1 MSALHTLFW
10 EPTMS
15 DTKIRT
21 QKATALLREDHREV
35 KQLFA
40 ACEKTELDS
49 EKAELFEEI
58 RSALTV
64 HAQIEEE
71 VFYPAL
77 LGVEDEDCQELL
89 KEAFE
94 EHKIVKTL
102 LEELAAMEPSA
113 EQFDAKVKVL
123 GENVE
128 HHAEEEEKEM
138 FPFFDELPKERQD
151 EVSRLLQERK
161 EELS

>member
-1 MSALHTLFW
+1 
-10 EPTMS
+10 MS
-15 DTKIRT
+15 DTKVHL

-40 ACEKTELDS
+40 AYDKEESDS
-49 EKAELFEEI
+49 KQAELFEEVK
-58 RSALTV
+58 RELTI

-71 VFYPAL
+71 IFYPAL
-77 LGVEDEDCQELL
+77 LGVDDEECQELL

-102 LEELAAMEPSA
+102 LEELSGMESSA

-138 FPFFDELPKERQD
+138 FPFFDELPKEQQN
-151 EVSRLLQERK
+151 EVSRILQERK

>member
-1 MSALHTLFW
+1 
-10 EPTMS
+10 MS
-15 DTKIRT
+15 DTKIRS

-35 KQLFA
+35 KQMFSA
-40 ACEKTELDS
+40 YEKTEVES
-49 EKAELFEEI
+49 EKAELFEQVK
-58 RSALTV
+58 SALTT

-71 VFYPAL
+71 IFYPAL
-77 LGVEDEDCQELL
+77 LGVEDEECQELL
-89 KEAFE
+89 MEAQE

-102 LEELAAMEPSA
+102 LEELSGLDPSA

-138 FPFFDELPKERQD
+138 FPFFEQLPKEQQD
-151 EVSRLLQERK
+151 EVSKMLQERK
-161 EELS
+161 EDLS

>member
-1 MSALHTLFW
+1 
-10 EPTMS
+10 MS
-15 DTKIRT
+15 DTKIGI

-35 KQLFA
+35 KKLFSA
-40 ACEKTELDS
+40 YEKAQVDS
-49 EKAELFEEI
+49 EKVELFEEV
-58 RSALTV
+58 RNALTL

-71 VFYPAL
+71 IFYPAL
-77 LGVEDEDCQELL
+77 SGVDDEECQKLL

-94 EHKIVKTL
+94 EHKIVETL
-102 LEELAAMEPSA
+102 LDELSEMEPSA

-123 GENVE
+123 TENVE

-138 FPFFDELPKERQD
+138 FPFFDELPKEQQD
-151 EVSRLLQERK
+151 EVSRLLQEHK

>member
-1 MSALHTLFW
+1 
-10 EPTMS
+10 MS
-15 DTKIRT
+15 DTKIRV
-21 QKATALLREDHREV
+21 QKATAQLREEHREV
-35 KQLFA
+35 KQMFSA
-40 ACEKTELDS
+40 YEKTELDS
-49 EKAELFEEI
+49 EKAELFEEVKT
-58 RSALTV
+58 ALTL

-71 VFYPAL
+71 IFYPAL
-77 LGVEDEDCQELL
+77 LGIEDEECQDLL
-89 KEAFE
+89 KEAQE

-102 LEELAAMEPSA
+102 LEELSGMEPSA

-128 HHAEEEEKEM
+128 HHANEEEKEM

-151 EVSRLLQERK
+151 EVSKMLQERK